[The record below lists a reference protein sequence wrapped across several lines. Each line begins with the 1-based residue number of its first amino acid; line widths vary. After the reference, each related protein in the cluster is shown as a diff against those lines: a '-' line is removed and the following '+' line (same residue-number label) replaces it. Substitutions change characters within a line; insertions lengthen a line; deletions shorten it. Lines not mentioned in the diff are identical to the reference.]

1 MIGNK
6 VKKIFRKFFKKE
18 DSLKEKGIKY
28 IAEHYGAEYIDE
40 FIKDYDTLNEGGT
53 IGGLTETIAFLNL
66 IEEIKKS

>member
-1 MIGNK
+1 MIRNK
-6 VKKIFRKFFKKE
+6 IKKFFNKLFKKE
-18 DSLKEKGIKY
+18 DSLKEKGIRY

-40 FIKDYDTLNEGGT
+40 FIEDYDTLNEGGT